1 MLIGLVLVVLVD
13 EALYRTG
20 RVDGLPSGRS
30 FADGDQTYDRSFWA
44 LPHWAEHG
52 GYFQVPFMPG
62 AGGNTVLAPNGAST
76 FVLTDHGEDTY
87 SLASP
92 GVAEAIRPFP
102 ELGLDGV
109 ELIPR
114 VAGRR
119 RGGGVRGRP
128 RAAAHRCVVLAPA
141 PSRPDT
147 GERGRRPDR
156 RHQCRKSST
165 VRSTRSPRARR

>member
-1 MLIGLVLVVLVD
+1 MLVVLVD

-147 GERGRRPDR
+147 GARGERVERTVDDLRHWWRRSGRLP
-156 RHQCRKSST
+156 
-165 VRSTRSPRARR
+165 RSP